1 MEKVIEEFQQ
11 LLVALKN
18 QSQSNKFTSSERS
31 FIKSMDMVSITNI
44 KANTLFSHVEK
55 MRAILTH
62 YQNINNSKQ
71 ERLKLIQKWY
81 TLFNGV
87 EVKQPIGK
95 VIKEDF
101 VNEFGGAPDN
111 KDIDTIKEQIQYMEQ
126 TINFTKKQCKV
137 QLILLMVIH
146 HTMN

>member
-1 MEKVIEEFQQ
+1 MIS
-11 LLVALKN
+11 LG
-18 QSQSNKFTSSERS
+18 
-31 FIKSMDMVSITNI
+31 NI
-44 KANTLFSHVEK
+44 KANTLFLHVEK
-55 MRAILTH
+55 LREILTH
-62 YQNINNSKQ
+62 YQNKNNSNQVKLQ
-71 ERLKLIQKWY
+71 LIQKWY

-87 EVKQPIGK
+87 DDKKPISK